1 MEKMG
6 FPEMYAVAALR
17 QTDNDINA
25 SMDIIQEHPGEKN
38 HVLFC
43 PQKLIGLGNFTLAYV
58 VKSLQ
63 GSAKKWSLGCVNSP
77 PG

>member
-25 SMDIIQEHPGEKN
+25 SMDVIQEHPGEN
-38 HVLFC
+38 HVHNHYTC
-43 PQKLIGLGNFTLAYV
+43 E
-58 VKSLQ
+58 
-63 GSAKKWSLGCVNSP
+63 
-77 PG
+77 

>member
-25 SMDIIQEHPGEKN
+25 SMDAIQENPGKRNLYKRYLFEHLLSPLN
-38 HVLFC
+38 HKF
-43 PQKLIGLGNFTLAYV
+43 LARARTV
-58 VKSLQ
+58 
-63 GSAKKWSLGCVNSP
+63 
-77 PG
+77 